1 MNLFN
6 KNNKIMGNNKNKIK
20 YKNIKNNN
28 NKNQDNS

>member
-28 NKNQDNS
+28 NKN